1 MLWVAASGIKGP
13 IQDPSLSGPDLP
25 LWFLDLEIF
34 RMAGKTTPR
43 KLFVVLFFCFFGGE
57 ESPLD
62 ELNGKKFRG
71 LRWAGGAWHQF
82 SESKAM
88 GLVEKWVTFVSEP
101 CALSG
106 A

>member
-25 LWFLDLEIF
+25 LWFLDMGFLGW
-34 RMAGKTTPR
+34 RGKPHPR

-62 ELNGKKFRG
+62 ELNGTIFR
-71 LRWAGGAWHQF
+71 AG
-82 SESKAM
+82 
-88 GLVEKWVTFVSEP
+88 
-101 CALSG
+101 
-106 A
+106 